1 MAVEDKRMR
10 ALAGQSMIYGFSGVV
25 GRFLGFFLVPIYLHA
40 AGADAYGTV
49 ELMLAAILFASIL
62 LRFGIVTTMSR
73 FTLGEGETD
82 WGPVIHTIF
91 SFVMVAATLGVVAG
105 VLFAQPLMDLLQV
118 SRSVLYAGLF
128 GLWIT
133 MNYDV
138 MSRIYRIERRARS
151 WFNYSLL
158 NVFLTTVLTI
168 YLVVVLDK
176 GALGLLVGNFTGT
189 AIVYAVLLV
198 ARRHT
203 IGIRRFDRPVLRDLL
218 TYSLPLMPANIA
230 LWALNLAD
238 RIQVQRLAGA
248 TELGAYS
255 VAARVAVPVLVIMG
269 AFQTAWAPFAH
280 AVRGQEGDDEAKRT
294 YAAVLSYWSAVM
306 GWGLVAVSL
315 MAPPYIGYLLPKNTQ
330 SAAPVVS
337 LLGAGIVLYGGYL
350 IVNIGVTISR
360 RTMMTPVIATIAAV
374 VNLGLNFWFI
384 PRWGIVGA
392 GLTTVIGYAL
402 LLWLGWLNAQRSYPV
417 PYDWR
422 RVGKVAAV
430 VTAYLMASE
439 WVIPD
444 VGVIGVAVRVLLA
457 CVFPFVLVA
466 VGGLERGDLRKGREM
481 FLSRLRRRRPAEA
494 AT

>member
-1 MAVEDKRMR
+1 
-10 ALAGQSMIYGFSGVV
+10 
-25 GRFLGFFLVPIYLHA
+25 
-40 AGADAYGTV
+40 
-49 ELMLAAILFASIL
+49 
-62 LRFGIVTTMSR
+62 
-73 FTLGEGETD
+73 
-82 WGPVIHTIF
+82 
-91 SFVMVAATLGVVAG
+91 MVAATLGVVAG
-105 VLFAQPLMDLLQV
+105 VLFSQPLMDLLQV

-430 VTAYLMASE
+430 VTAYLVASE

-444 VGVIGVAVRVLLA
+444 VGVIAVAVRVLLA

-481 FLSRLRRRRPAEA
+481 FLGRLRRRPPAEA